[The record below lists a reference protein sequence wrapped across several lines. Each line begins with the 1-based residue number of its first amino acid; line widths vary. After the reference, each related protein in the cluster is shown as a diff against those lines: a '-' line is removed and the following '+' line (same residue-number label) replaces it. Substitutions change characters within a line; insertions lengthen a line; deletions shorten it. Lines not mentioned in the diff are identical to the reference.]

1 MISIYI
7 KDKNFIT
14 IPEKICAAIGNFDG
28 VHLGHQR
35 LIEECKKQCQEKGY
49 KSAVLTF
56 YPHPLK
62 VLNNFDFKYLDTI
75 KDKEIYL
82 ENDIDYL
89 VVLSTSKELLNST
102 KNDFIKFLK
111 LNNVRDIVCGNDFTF
126 GSHKS
131 GTIKDLSLFN
141 LSVVPDYTT
150 NNIRISSTKIREF
163 LRNGNVVEAKNF
175 LGRYYELQGLVVHGS
190 QIGRTIGFPT
200 ANIEENEYLLPKNG
214 VYFGYAI
221 IDKEKYFG
229 MINIGVNPTINLIDK
244 RRLEINIFDFSK
256 DIYGKTIRVGFIDK
270 IRDEKKFD
278 SKEELVK
285 TLELN
290 RDTCIKLAKSICQ
303 NK

>member
-1 MISIYI
+1 MKTIII
-7 KDKNFIT
+7 KSLNELFNKE
-14 IPEKICAAIGNFDG
+14 PLALMLGNFDG
-28 VHLGHQR
+28 FHKGHQQ
-35 LIEECKKQCQEKGY
+35 LLKVLKEKDIKKGL
-49 KSAVLTF
+49 LTF

>member
-1 MISIYI
+1 MKTIII
-7 KDKNFIT
+7 KSLNELFNKE
-14 IPEKICAAIGNFDG
+14 PLALMLGNFDG
-28 VHLGHQR
+28 FHKGHQQ
-35 LIEECKKQCQEKGY
+35 LLKVLKEKDIKKGL
-49 KSAVLTF
+49 LTF

-89 VVLSTSKELLNST
+89 VVLSTSKELLNLT

-221 IDKEKYFG
+221 IDNEKYFG